1 MSQQELLGYL
11 VPTVQTAAEN
21 QQIPNIVPLRPDV
34 KPIMRAFIP
43 SNGAAPAKE
52 AVTAATGD
60 DVVHLLVLGG
70 VPAGLP
76 EVAGI
81 ALTEDEA
88 AADLIWDRSKH
99 TLDSRVGGRVAEGL
113 KDGDMPAILSKASA
127 LAFIK
132 ARTSDNPVA
141 LSLASGNQTY
151 KRGELVD
158 ITMTGVRLPYL
169 TLFNLPPNGR
179 VEFFW
184 PLDQKETEK
193 DWRQGHFEQSFRVDK
208 PPYGAEN
215 MVAILTAEPALALHE
230 ALKSMPTAETAG
242 GLAATLRSSLKGKE
256 FQAGVVGIFT
266 TGGD

>member
-1 MSQQELLGYL
+1 
-11 VPTVQTAAEN
+11 
-21 QQIPNIVPLRPDV
+21 
-34 KPIMRAFIP
+34 
-43 SNGAAPAKE
+43 
-52 AVTAATGD
+52 
-60 DVVHLLVLGG
+60 VLGG

-88 AADLIWDRSKH
+88 AADLVWDRSKH

-151 KRGELVD
+151 KRGESVD

-169 TLFNLPPNGR
+169 PLQSAPQGR

-193 DWRQGHFEQSFRVDK
+193 DWRQGHFAQSFRVDK

-266 TGGD
+266 GRRMMLPPGGTSTASPPRRARRGVVPPEPRGGHLDRRLFRHQAHARRRRLGA